1 MFRVSRV
8 IFANYHKLK
17 CINSQ
22 VTFTPICNQRSNN
35 ANFTKVAIAASLFSF
50 FKKKDENEE
59 SELIM
64 TIKRGILCIQ
74 REEHQKAEKMFHL
87 GNLKCKLRDFMIVNF
102 LPFTSPST
110 CTNSTG

>member
-1 MFRVSRV
+1 MFRISRV
-8 IFANYHKLK
+8 IFANYRKIK
-17 CINSQ
+17 CINNQ
-22 VTFTPICNQRSNN
+22 VTFTPCDQRTRNT
-35 ANFTKVAIAASLFSF
+35 NFTQVAIAASLFSF

-87 GNLKCKLRDFMIVNF
+87 GNLECNFRHFMNNNF
-102 LPFTSPST
+102 LLFFSSSIGTD
-110 CTNSTG
+110 STG

>member
-1 MFRVSRV
+1 MFRISRV
-8 IFANYHKLK
+8 IFANCRKLK

-22 VTFTPICNQRSNN
+22 VTFTPTCNQRSKNT
-35 ANFTKVAIAASLFSF
+35 NFSQVAIAASLFSF

-87 GNLKCKLRDFMIVNF
+87 GNI
-102 LPFTSPST
+102 
-110 CTNSTG
+110 